1 MKNFSDKD
9 RAARRRQ
16 DGAAPA
22 RHFSGLRLSLL
33 AGALA
38 AAWNPAAA
46 QLAQTAGELKPV
58 VVSSTRVGDTP
69 FNTPASV
76 DLVDGD
82 ALRDSQLQ
90 INLSEGLGGVPGLL
104 IQNRQNYAQDLQIS
118 IRGFGA
124 RSTFGIRGV
133 RLYVDG
139 IPATLPDGQG
149 QSSNID
155 IGSIE
160 RVEVL
165 RGPFSALYGNSSGG
179 VLQVFTEEGSG
190 PPTVSSSVTL
200 GSYGTRRLGLKASG
214 SSNSNGATGATGGKD
229 AGAIDYLLSTSRFTT
244 DGYREHSA
252 ASKNLANG
260 KLGIQLDQDSKL
272 TLIMNSVELKAQDP
286 LGLSMAEFQADPR
299 GAAAVALQFN
309 TRKTVQQTQG
319 GLVYERRLDASNELR
334 LMTYYGTRQ
343 TVQFQS
349 IPPGPQ
355 ANPLH
360 AGGVISLGRDYGGA
374 DARWTSR
381 LTMGGQPLT
390 LIAGIAYDTLVEQ
403 RQGYQNFIGSGAA
416 QQLGVQGALR
426 RDESNHIWNADPYLQ
441 GSWQFAPRWTLDA
454 GLRRSSVRFDS
465 DDHYIIGANGDDSGS
480 ARYQKTLP
488 MAALR
493 YQASTDL
500 NLYATAGRGFET
512 PTSNELSYRSDGGAG
527 PNFGL
532 QPSVNTSLE
541 VGAKLR
547 TGGNGLL
554 TAALFQTTTDD
565 EIVSAGSSGGRATF
579 RNAGRTLRQGMELG
593 WNGAVA
599 RNWLGQIAYTWL
611 DATYRDGFCSPT
623 PCSAASPAVAAG
635 NRIPGIASQVAF
647 AALTWAPQQG
657 WRAGVEGRY
666 VGKIY
671 VNDLNTSATAGYFA
685 AAVHTGYRLQL
696 QNWELSAF
704 ARIDNLFDRQYF
716 GSAIINESN
725 GRYFEPAPGRNWSTG
740 INVAYHF

>member
-9 RAARRRQ
+9 CAARRRQ
-16 DGAAPA
+16 GGAAPA
-22 RHFSGLRLSLL
+22 RHFSSLRLSLL

-46 QLAQTAGELKPV
+46 QPAQTAGELKPV
-58 VVSSTRVGDTP
+58 VVTSTRVGDTP

-190 PPTVSSSVTL
+190 PPTVSSSATL

-214 SSNSNGATGATGGKD
+214 STGASGASGKD

-260 KLGIQLDQDSKL
+260 KLGIQLDDDSKL

-349 IPPGPQ
+349 IPPGSQ

-381 LTMGGQPLT
+381 LALGGQPLT

-441 GSWQFAPRWTLDA
+441 ASWQFAPRWTLDA

-493 YQASTDL
+493 YQASADL
-500 NLYATAGRGFET
+500 NLYATAGRGFES

-527 PNFGL
+527 PNFAL

-593 WNGAVA
+593 WSGAVA
-599 RNWLGQIAYTWL
+599 QNWLGQIAYTWL

-623 PCSAASPAVAAG
+623 PCSAANPAVAAG

-671 VNDLNTSATAGYFA
+671 VNDLNTSSAAGYFA
-685 AAVHTGYRLQL
+685 AAIHTGYRLQL
-696 QNWELSAF
+696 QNWELNAF